1 MGLRSHFGVAGLL
14 VAMVACSSGS
24 ATQPPAGDSGCAQA
38 CAVCTSS
45 ICADCKA
52 AAALYR
58 DEFESA
64 LYACVVQS
72 TDASSCANRW
82 STCAGKATVVATRR
96 PIDDSYRDACLA
108 RRSECVSQGSSFAD
122 DDCLLSPILDPA
134 KVAEAQACLAKPCP
148 EVKGC
153 LGLYFN

>member
-1 MGLRSHFGVAGLL
+1 MGLRGHFGAAGVL
-14 VAMVACSSGS
+14 VALFACGSGTT
-24 ATQPPAGDSGCAQA
+24 TQPPAGDGGCTQA
-38 CAVCTSS
+38 CAACTSS
-45 ICADCKA
+45 LCADCKA
-52 AAALYR
+52 TAALYR
-58 DEFESA
+58 DEFEAA

-82 STCAGKATVVATRR
+82 STCAGKATVAATRR

-108 RRSECVSQGSSFAD
+108 RRTECMSQGSTFAD
-122 DDCLLSPILDPA
+122 DDCLISPVLDPA

-148 EVKGC
+148 EVKAC